1 MRKHASVA
9 SYCLK
14 NDKRFLLKEIMMYL
28 LCRFATQKL
37 GCASE
42 KCKQKPCSF
51 ARLALTLHQ
60 QTEYTVALPTDEDIL
75 LQQLRDPKT
84 RRTTFSEMVKAYSE
98 PLYWHIRRMVLS
110 HDDAN
115 DLLQNVFIKAWTGLD
130 GFLGNAKVL
139 TWLYRI
145 ATNET
150 ITFLNRNSNLGSM
163 DEAEKVVSQLEA
175 DEYFD
180 GDDLQARLQAAVQ
193 TLPPKQRMIFNMK
206 YFEEMKYEDISNILG
221 TSVGALKASYHLAVK
236 KVSSF
241 FDDDI

>member
-1 MRKHASVA
+1 
-9 SYCLK
+9 
-14 NDKRFLLKEIMMYL
+14 
-28 LCRFATQKL
+28 
-37 GCASE
+37 
-42 KCKQKPCSF
+42 
-51 ARLALTLHQ
+51 
-60 QTEYTVALPTDEDIL
+60 
-75 LQQLRDPKT
+75 
-84 RRTTFSEMVKAYSE
+84 MVKAYSE

>member
-1 MRKHASVA
+1 M
-9 SYCLK
+9 
-14 NDKRFLLKEIMMYL
+14 
-28 LCRFATQKL
+28 
-37 GCASE
+37 
-42 KCKQKPCSF
+42 
-51 ARLALTLHQ
+51 
-60 QTEYTVALPTDEDIL
+60 ALPTDEDIL

-84 RRTTFSEMVKAYSE
+84 RLTTFSEMVKAYSE
-98 PLYWHIRRMVLS
+98 LLYWHIRRMVLS